1 MKHLII
7 FTFYTRSDYN
17 SRIIKTNLF
26 LFSFALYY
34 CVNTLFFNDTT
45 MHQIYEDQGNFNFIY
60 QIPQILY
67 STIISSIIKLI
78 LTNLSLTESSIVNIK
93 NQKNLKIAIIEMKQL
108 LKCLIIKFSIF
119 FIFIFLFLALFWY
132 YISCFCA
139 VYKNTQL
146 YLIKDTIISF
156 ITSLLYPFILNLLP
170 GMFRIPALRNI
181 NKNKK
186 CLYKT
191 SQIVQL
197 I

>member
-17 SRIIKTNLF
+17 SRIIKINLF

-45 MHQIYEDQGNFNFIY
+45 MNQIYEDQGDFNFIY